1 MKKQLPSQNKVS
13 FALDGWTSTITL
25 AITSVIAYYMNRNWG
40 LREVQ
45 LAIDEVD
52 RLLFSRFESGLRTIG
67 RGPTYWSKA
76 SSTFEG
82 HAWSCWAYWRL
93 FAWNYDWWCLLK
105 LLNDTR
111 AAIDTRVL
119 RNRVAC
125 IEEPHTMHGARHT
138 AGFRCIHEQS
148 RCERPHEVL
157 GSPWVWLAIGRQWSH
172 SHCDE
177 SKASERRQHKNQY
190 RVGHEIRF
198 HEDNVESTYPRYF
211 ESAKTDLHVA
221 TIASCIDYTNTSS
234 LEWAH

>member
-82 HAWSCWAYWRL
+82 HA
-93 FAWNYDWWCLLK
+93 
-105 LLNDTR
+105 
-111 AAIDTRVL
+111 
-119 RNRVAC
+119 
-125 IEEPHTMHGARHT
+125 
-138 AGFRCIHEQS
+138 
-148 RCERPHEVL
+148 
-157 GSPWVWLAIGRQWSH
+157 
-172 SHCDE
+172 
-177 SKASERRQHKNQY
+177 
-190 RVGHEIRF
+190 
-198 HEDNVESTYPRYF
+198 
-211 ESAKTDLHVA
+211 
-221 TIASCIDYTNTSS
+221 
-234 LEWAH
+234 